1 MAACLPVGKKTKHM
15 KLKPIFDNIVV
26 KKITNEEKTKSG
38 IVLPDTIDKEKPQQ
52 GEVVAVGEGKIL
64 ENGQRAKMEVSIGDK
79 ILFRKYAPDE
89 IKIDGEEVLVMTQN
103 DVIAII
109 E

>member
-1 MAACLPVGKKTKHM
+1 MQ
-15 KLKPIFDNIVV
+15 LKPIFDNIVV
-26 KKITNEEKTKSG
+26 KKISMEEKTKSG

-52 GEVVAVGEGKIL
+52 GEVIAAGTGKIL
-64 ENGQRAKMEVSIGDK
+64 DNGTRSQMEVKVGDK
-79 ILFRKYAPDE
+79 VLFRKYAPDE
-89 IKIDGEEVLVMTQN
+89 IKIDGEEYLVMTQT

>member
-1 MAACLPVGKKTKHM
+1 M

-26 KKITNEEKTKSG
+26 KKTSNEEKTKSG

-52 GEVVAVGEGKIL
+52 GEVISVGSGKIL
-64 ENGQRAKMEVSIGDK
+64 ENGTKSQMEVSVGDK
-79 ILFRKYAPDE
+79 VLFRKYAPDE
-89 IKIDGEEVLVMTQN
+89 IKIDGEEYLVMTQS

-109 E
+109 EE